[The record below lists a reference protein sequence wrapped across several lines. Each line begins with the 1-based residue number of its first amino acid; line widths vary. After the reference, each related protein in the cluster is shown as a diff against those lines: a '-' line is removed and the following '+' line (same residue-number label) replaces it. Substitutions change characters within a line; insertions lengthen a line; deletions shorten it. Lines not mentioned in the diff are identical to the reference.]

1 MVRLAQVATDSA
13 PSSPPPCGDVDGIEA
28 LGEPFSTYAK
38 LLLAFDDAN
47 RDHHV
52 ALINGTATERARAEL
67 RRDKCQADIVSFQ
80 HHRANALLMDLR
92 FAKMWSPAALELYLY
107 PAFRDQ
113 LASQE
118 IRIKELE
125 DALLQLA
132 SHVGAI
138 TKTRSS

>member
-1 MVRLAQVATDSA
+1 M
-13 PSSPPPCGDVDGIEA
+13 
-28 LGEPFSTYAK
+28 GEPFSTYAK

-52 ALINGTATERARAEL
+52 ALINGTASQRAEAEL

-113 LASQE
+113 LDSQE
-118 IRIKELE
+118 LRIKELE